1 MATRQLAQGLAG
13 LGRYGDS
20 MLMHVS
26 PDEVA
31 GIQHLGK
38 LHGASLTTNPHTG
51 LPEAFSFGN
60 FFKTMA
66 PTIAGVIAAPMTAGT
81 SMALLGPIMAGAAT
95 GAGIAGASGD
105 NMLTGGLMGGLG
117 GYGGAGIGNALGTAG
132 GAAGNT
138 TGAAINAGQTTAAPA
153 FAPTATAAGSTMPSY
168 SVAPLNTAGAGVNLQ
183 SAMPGGSEFGLG
195 SSFGGPEISNVGA
208 LDTAR
213 ASSSLVPP
221 VNPMQSMA
229 QGLKNPSGFVDAMGG
244 PGKAAMGVGLPL
256 GASYLAGNMPEAPED
271 PHPDKYDPNAK
282 LNLNYDTG
290 LRLAGGGLT
299 SLYGNQDGTQA
310 QNTLN
315 ENYGLGRLNN
325 LSSASSMEQAK
336 FNSNGY
342 SAPAQQPYGGA
353 QYNPQPMG
361 QSTQNQPPMGQPQQ
375 PQMGQVQQM
384 GGFGGFNSMGPQNAF
399 TPQPKFAGGGGV
411 LGKLWTILQDPNFDA
426 YRTRNDGYAEG
437 GLADGGF
444 VVPADVVSHLG
455 NGSTD
460 AGLKHL
466 HKSMGAKPIRGA
478 GDGMSDSIKTTIDGK
493 QPARIADGEAYIPPH
508 AVKQRGGAKNLYN
521 MMNKVRKDRTGTTKQ
536 GKQINPSKYMP

>member
-13 LGRYGDS
+13 LGRHGDT

-26 PDEVA
+26 PAEVA

-51 LPEAFSFGN
+51 LPEAFSFGH
-60 FFKTMA
+60 FFESMA
-66 PTIAGVIAAPMTAGT
+66 PTIAGLGASVLSGGT
-81 SMALLGPIMAGAAT
+81 LAPIMAGALT
-95 GAGIAGASGD
+95 GAGIAGAKGD

-117 GYGGAGIGNALGTAG
+117 GYGGGQLAGGIGGMANGANLGTTAGTTELSSGVQGVAPEVVASGNVAIPNAAVAGAEAFPGAGASSAMEPVASNAG
-132 GAAGNT
+132 GIGMDKFTSGLSNIGQDGSWDAFKAGM
-138 TGAAINAGQTTAAPA
+138 GG
-153 FAPTATAAGSTMPSY
+153 
-168 SVAPLNTAGAGVNLQ
+168 AGAPV
-183 SAMPGGSEFGLG
+183 S
-195 SSFGGPEISNVGA
+195 
-208 LDTAR
+208 DTR
-213 ASSSLVPP
+213 
-221 VNPMQSMA
+221 
-229 QGLKNPSGFVDAMGG
+229 
-244 PGKAAMGVGLPL
+244 AAMGLGLPL
-256 GASYLAGNMPEAPED
+256 GASYLAGNMPKAPED
-271 PHPDKYDPNAK
+271 PHSDKYDPNSK
-282 LNLNYDTG
+282 LNLDYDTG

-299 SLYGNQDGTQA
+299 SLYANQDGTQA

-325 LSSASSMEQAK
+325 LSNASSMEQAK

-342 SAPAQQPYGGA
+342 AAPAQQPYGAA

-361 QSTQNQPPMGQPQQ
+361 QSTQNQPPIGQMQQ
-375 PQMGQVQQM
+375 PQ
-384 GGFGGFNSMGPQNAF
+384 FGGLNIMGPQNAF
-399 TPQPKFAGGGGV
+399 TPQPQGF
-411 LGKLWTILQDPNFDA
+411 
-426 YRTRNDGYAEG
+426 AEG

-508 AVKQRGGAKNLYN
+508 AVQQRGGAKNLYN
-521 MMNKVRKDRTGTTKQ
+521 MMNKVRKSRTGTTKQ
-536 GKQINPSKYMP
+536 GKQINPNNFMPS

>member
-13 LGRYGDS
+13 LGRNGDT

-26 PDEVA
+26 PAEVA

-38 LHGASLTTNPHTG
+38 LHGTSLTTNPHTG

-81 SMALLGPIMAGAAT
+81 SMALLGPVMAGAAT
-95 GAGIAGASGD
+95 GAGIAAASGD

-132 GAAGNT
+132 ASAVPAGTGTLNAAVPATGISGAPGVTSAGF
-138 TGAAINAGQTTAAPA
+138 GGQGVQLAAPA
-153 FAPTATAAGSTMPSY
+153 AQSSSAASAFGLSPDTTMLGKDAIMAGQGSVAPTAT
-168 SVAPLNTAGAGVNLQ
+168 
-183 SAMPGGSEFGLG
+183 
-195 SSFGGPEISNVGA
+195 GPTFE
-208 LDTAR
+208 
-213 ASSSLVPP
+213 
-221 VNPMQSMA
+221 SMG
-229 QGLKNPSGFVDAMGG
+229 QGLSNPSGFVDAMGG

-256 GASYLAGNMPEAPED
+256 GASYLAGNMPAAPED
-271 PHPDKYDPNAK
+271 PQSDKYDPNSK
-282 LNLNYDTG
+282 LNLDYDTG

-299 SLYGNQDGTQA
+299 SLYANQDGTQA

-315 ENYGLGRLNN
+315 ENYGLGRLNE
-325 LSSASSMEQAK
+325 LSNAGAMEQAK

-342 SAPAQQPYGGA
+342 SAPAQHPYGGA

-375 PQMGQVQQM
+375 PQ
-384 GGFGGFNSMGPQNAF
+384 FGGLNIMGPQNAF
-399 TPQPKFAGGGGV
+399 TPQPRF
-411 LGKLWTILQDPNFDA
+411 
-426 YRTRNDGYAEG
+426 AEG

-466 HKSMGAKPIRGA
+466 HRSMGAKPIRGA

-508 AVKQRGGAKNLYN
+508 AVQQRGGAKNLYN

>member
-13 LGRYGDS
+13 LGRHGDT

-26 PDEVA
+26 PAEVA

-60 FFKTMA
+60 FMKTMA

-81 SMALLGPIMAGAAT
+81 SMALLGPVMAGAAT
-95 GAGIAGASGD
+95 GAGIAAASGD
-105 NMLTGGLMGGLG
+105 DMLTGGLMGGLG
-117 GYGGAGIGNALGTAG
+117 GYGGGQLGAGLSGMGTAG
-132 GAAGNT
+132 TANTAQGVGTTSLNAAPGVIGET
-138 TGAAINAGQTTAAPA
+138 VASATPDVISAASPEIANQTAANVA
-153 FAPTATAAGSTMPSY
+153 QYGAMDGGMGAHPTFGSM
-168 SVAPLNTAGAGVNLQ
+168 G
-183 SAMPGGSEFGLG
+183 
-195 SSFGGPEISNVGA
+195 
-208 LDTAR
+208 
-213 ASSSLVPP
+213 
-221 VNPMQSMA
+221 
-229 QGLKNPSGFVDAMGG
+229 QGLSNIGKDGSWDAFRTGMGG
-244 PGKAAMGVGLPL
+244 TGPQVSDTRALMGIGMPL
-256 GASYLAGNMPEAPED
+256 GASYLAGNMPKAPED
-271 PHPDKYDPNAK
+271 PHSDKYDPDSK
-282 LNLNYDTG
+282 LDLSGDTG

-299 SLYGNQDGTQA
+299 SLYTNQDGTQA

-315 ENYGLGRLNN
+315 ENYGLGRLNE
-325 LSSASSMEQAK
+325 LSNASSTEQAK

-375 PQMGQVQQM
+375 PQ
-384 GGFGGFNSMGPQNAF
+384 FGGLNIMGPQNAF
-399 TPQPKFAGGGGV
+399 TPQPRF
-411 LGKLWTILQDPNFDA
+411 
-426 YRTRNDGYAEG
+426 AEG

-493 QPARIADGEAYIPPH
+493 QPARIADGEAYIPPE
-508 AVKQRGGAKNLYN
+508 AVQQRGGAKNLYN

>member
-13 LGRYGDS
+13 LGRHGDT

-26 PDEVA
+26 PAEVA

-38 LHGASLTTNPHTG
+38 LHGTSLTTNPHTG

-60 FFKTMA
+60 FFKQMA
-66 PTIAGVIAAPMTAGT
+66 PTIAGILLAPETGGASLGLTGMAATAAPIVGGMATGMALGQNPITSALGGWGGGALGNGIAGMGTAGT
-81 SMALLGPIMAGAAT
+81 ANTAQGVGTGANLTAQGAGAAEA
-95 GAGIAGASGD
+95 AGTMGENVAAMTSNIPK
-105 NMLTGGLMGGLG
+105 NGGM
-117 GYGGAGIGNALGTAG
+117 ALGQSGVDLTANAAQGANAG
-132 GAAGNT
+132 G
-138 TGAAINAGQTTAAPA
+138 
-153 FAPTATAAGSTMPSY
+153 
-168 SVAPLNTAGAGVNLQ
+168 V
-183 SAMPGGSEFGLG
+183 G
-195 SSFGGPEISNVGA
+195 SSN
-208 LDTAR
+208 L
-213 ASSSLVPP
+213 
-221 VNPMQSMA
+221 MA
-229 QGLKNPSGFVDAMGG
+229 GLKNIGQPGSWDAFETSMGG
-244 PGKAAMGVGLPL
+244 PGKAAMGIGMPL

-271 PHPDKYDPNAK
+271 PHPDKYDPNSK
-282 LNLNYDTG
+282 LNLDYDTG

-299 SLYGNQDGTQA
+299 SLYSNQDGTQA

-325 LSSASSMEQAK
+325 LSTASSMEQAK

-342 SAPAQQPYGGA
+342 AAPAQQPYGAA

-361 QSTQNQPPMGQPQQ
+361 QSTQNQPPMGQMQQ
-375 PQMGQVQQM
+375 PQ
-384 GGFGGFNSMGPQNAF
+384 FGGLNIMGPQNAF
-399 TPQPKFAGGGGV
+399 TPQPQGFA
-411 LGKLWTILQDPNFDA
+411 Q
-426 YRTRNDGYAEG
+426 G

-466 HKSMGAKPIRGA
+466 HKSMGAKPIRGV

-508 AVKQRGGAKNLYN
+508 AVQQRGGAKNLYN
-521 MMNKVRKDRTGTTKQ
+521 MMAKVRKDRTGSTKQ
-536 GKQINPSKYMP
+536 GKQINPNKYMP

>member
-1 MATRQLAQGLAG
+1 
-13 LGRYGDS
+13 
-20 MLMHVS
+20 
-26 PDEVA
+26 
-31 GIQHLGK
+31 
-38 LHGASLTTNPHTG
+38 
-51 LPEAFSFGN
+51 
-60 FFKTMA
+60 
-66 PTIAGVIAAPMTAGT
+66 MTAGT

-105 NMLTGGLMGGLG
+105 NMLTGGLMGGVG

-132 GAAGNT
+132 ASAVPAGTGTLNAAVPATGISGAPGVTSAGF
-138 TGAAINAGQTTAAPA
+138 GGQGVQLAAPA
-153 FAPTATAAGSTMPSY
+153 AQSSSAASAFGLSPDTTMLGKDAIMAGQGSVAPTAT
-168 SVAPLNTAGAGVNLQ
+168 
-183 SAMPGGSEFGLG
+183 
-195 SSFGGPEISNVGA
+195 GPTFE
-208 LDTAR
+208 
-213 ASSSLVPP
+213 
-221 VNPMQSMA
+221 SMG
-229 QGLKNPSGFVDAMGG
+229 QGLSNPSGFVDAMGG

-256 GASYLAGNMPEAPED
+256 GASYLAGNMPKAPED
-271 PHPDKYDPNAK
+271 PHPDKYDPNSK
-282 LNLNYDTG
+282 LNLDYDTG

-299 SLYGNQDGTQA
+299 SLYANQDGTQA

-325 LSSASSMEQAK
+325 LSNASSMEQAK

-342 SAPAQQPYGGA
+342 AAPAQQPYGAA

-361 QSTQNQPPMGQPQQ
+361 QSTQNQPPMGQMQQ
-375 PQMGQVQQM
+375 PQ
-384 GGFGGFNSMGPQNAF
+384 FGGLNIMGPQNAF

-411 LGKLWTILQDPNFDA
+411 LGKLWTILQDPKFDA

-508 AVKQRGGAKNLYN
+508 AVQQRGGAKNLYN

-536 GKQINPSKYMP
+536 GKQINPSKYTP

>member
-1 MATRQLAQGLAG
+1 MATRQIAQGLAG
-13 LGRYGDS
+13 LGRHGDT

-26 PDEVA
+26 PAEVA

-38 LHGASLTTNPHTG
+38 LHGTSLTTNPHTG

-66 PTIAGVIAAPMTAGT
+66 PTIAGIIAAPATGGM
-81 SMALLGPIMAGAAT
+81 SMAPILAGAAT
-95 GAGIAGASGD
+95 GAGIAAASGD

-117 GYGGAGIGNALGTAG
+117 GYGGGQLAGGIGGMA
-132 GAAGNT
+132 
-138 TGAAINAGQTTAAPA
+138 NAGATTAEGVGTTSLNAAPGVIGETVA
-153 FAPTATAAGSTMPSY
+153 SATPDVIAAASPEIANQTAANVAQYGAMDGGMGAHPTFGSM
-168 SVAPLNTAGAGVNLQ
+168 G
-183 SAMPGGSEFGLG
+183 
-195 SSFGGPEISNVGA
+195 
-208 LDTAR
+208 
-213 ASSSLVPP
+213 
-221 VNPMQSMA
+221 
-229 QGLKNPSGFVDAMGG
+229 QGLSNIGQEGSWDAFKAGMG
-244 PGKAAMGVGLPL
+244 PGTTDTRAAMGVGLPL
-256 GASYLAGNMPEAPED
+256 GASYLAGNMPKAPED
-271 PHPDKYDPNAK
+271 PHPDKYDPDSK
-282 LNLNYDTG
+282 LNLDYDTG

-299 SLYGNQDGTQA
+299 SLYANQDGTQA

-353 QYNPQPMG
+353 QYNPPTMNQ
-361 QSTQNQPPMGQPQQ
+361 QSQQMNQQ

-399 TPQPKFAGGGGV
+399 TPQPRFA
-411 LGKLWTILQDPNFDA
+411 K
-426 YRTRNDGYAEG
+426 G

-466 HKSMGAKPIRGA
+466 HRSMGAKPIRGA
-478 GDGMSDSIKTTIDGK
+478 GDGMSDSIKTTIEGR
-493 QPARIADGEAYIPPH
+493 QPARIADGEAYIPPEV
-508 AVKQRGGAKNLYN
+508 VKQRGGAKNLFN
-521 MMNKVRKDRTGTTKQ
+521 MMNKVRKSRTGTTKQ
-536 GKQINPSKYMP
+536 GKQINPNKFMP

>member
-13 LGRYGDS
+13 LGRHGDT

-26 PDEVA
+26 PAEVA

-60 FFKTMA
+60 FFKSMA
-66 PTIAGVIAAPMTAGT
+66 PTIAGMGATVLSGGT
-81 SMALLGPIMAGAAT
+81 LAPIMAGALT

-117 GYGGAGIGNALGTAG
+117 GYGGAGIGNALGAAG

-138 TGAAINAGQTTAAPA
+138 TGAAINAGQTAATPA

-195 SSFGGPEISNVGA
+195 SSIGGPEISNVGA
-208 LDTAR
+208 IDAAR

-229 QGLKNPSGFVDAMGG
+229 QGLKNPNGFVDAMGG

-271 PHPDKYDPNAK
+271 PQPDKYDPNSK
-282 LNLNYDTG
+282 LNLDYDTG

-299 SLYGNQDGTQA
+299 SLYGTQDGTQA
-310 QNTLN
+310 QNMHN
-315 ENYGLGRLNN
+315 EPYGLGRLNN

-336 FNSNGY
+336 FNTNGY

-375 PQMGQVQQM
+375 PQLGQGQQM

-399 TPQPKFAGGGGV
+399 TPQPRF
-411 LGKLWTILQDPNFDA
+411 
-426 YRTRNDGYAEG
+426 AEG

-536 GKQINPSKYMP
+536 GKQINPSKYTP

>member
-13 LGRYGDS
+13 LGRHGDS

-26 PDEVA
+26 PAEVA

-117 GYGGAGIGNALGTAG
+117 GYGGAGIGNALGAAG

-138 TGAAINAGQTTAAPA
+138 TGAAINAGQTAAAPS

-195 SSFGGPEISNVGA
+195 SSIGGPEISNVGA
-208 LDTAR
+208 LDAAR

-221 VNPMQSMA
+221 VNSMQSMA
-229 QGLKNPSGFVDAMGG
+229 QGLSNPSGFVDAMGG

-256 GASYLAGNMPEAPED
+256 GASYLAGNMPKAPED
-271 PHPDKYDPNAK
+271 PHPDKYDPNSK
-282 LNLNYDTG
+282 LNLDYDTG

-299 SLYGNQDGTQA
+299 SLYANQDGTQA

-342 SAPAQQPYGGA
+342 AAPAQQPYGAA

-361 QSTQNQPPMGQPQQ
+361 QSTQGQPPIGQMQQ
-375 PQMGQVQQM
+375 PQ
-384 GGFGGFNSMGPQNAF
+384 FGGLNIMGPQNAF
-399 TPQPKFAGGGGV
+399 APQPQGFA
-411 LGKLWTILQDPNFDA
+411 Q
-426 YRTRNDGYAEG
+426 G

-493 QPARIADGEAYIPPH
+493 QPARIADGEAYIPPE
-508 AVKQRGGAKNLYN
+508 AVQQRGGAKNLYN
-521 MMNKVRKDRTGTTKQ
+521 MMNKVRKSRTGSTKQ
-536 GKQINPSKYMP
+536 GKQINPSKFMP

>member
-13 LGRYGDS
+13 LGRHGDT

-26 PDEVA
+26 PAEVA

-66 PTIAGVIAAPMTAGT
+66 PTIAGVIAAPATGGM
-81 SMALLGPIMAGAAT
+81 SMAPILAGAAT
-95 GAGIAGASGD
+95 GAGIAAASGD

-132 GAAGNT
+132 ASAVPAGTGTLNAAVPATGISGAPGVTSAGF
-138 TGAAINAGQTTAAPA
+138 GGQGVQLAAPA
-153 FAPTATAAGSTMPSY
+153 AQSSSAASAFGLSPDTTMLGKDAIMAGQGSVAPTAT
-168 SVAPLNTAGAGVNLQ
+168 
-183 SAMPGGSEFGLG
+183 
-195 SSFGGPEISNVGA
+195 GPTFE
-208 LDTAR
+208 
-213 ASSSLVPP
+213 
-221 VNPMQSMA
+221 SMG
-229 QGLKNPSGFVDAMGG
+229 QGLSNPSGFVDAMGG

-271 PHPDKYDPNAK
+271 PHPDKYDPNSK

-299 SLYGNQDGTQA
+299 SLYANQDGTQA

-342 SAPAQQPYGGA
+342 AAPAQQPYGAA

-361 QSTQNQPPMGQPQQ
+361 QSTQNQPPMGQMQQ
-375 PQMGQVQQM
+375 PQ
-384 GGFGGFNSMGPQNAF
+384 FGGLNIMGPQNAF
-399 TPQPKFAGGGGV
+399 TPQPQGF
-411 LGKLWTILQDPNFDA
+411 
-426 YRTRNDGYAEG
+426 AEG

-521 MMNKVRKDRTGTTKQ
+521 MMNKVRKSRTGTTKQ

>member
-1 MATRQLAQGLAG
+1 
-13 LGRYGDS
+13 

-26 PDEVA
+26 PAEVA

-60 FFKTMA
+60 FFESMA
-66 PTIAGVIAAPMTAGT
+66 PTIAGLGASVLSGGT
-81 SMALLGPIMAGAAT
+81 LAPIMAGALT
-95 GAGIAGASGD
+95 GAGIAGAKGD

-117 GYGGAGIGNALGTAG
+117 GYGGGQLAGGIGGMANAGATTAEGVGT
-132 GAAGNT
+132 GANLTAQG
-138 TGAAINAGQTTAAPA
+138 TGAAEAAGTMGENVAAMTSTQAGQGGLKVGQAGADLTANAAQGANAGGIGMDKFTSGLSNIGQEGSWDA
-153 FAPTATAAGSTMPSY
+153 FKAGM
-168 SVAPLNTAGAGVNLQ
+168 
-183 SAMPGGSEFGLG
+183 
-195 SSFGGPEISNVGA
+195 
-208 LDTAR
+208 
-213 ASSSLVPP
+213 
-221 VNPMQSMA
+221 
-229 QGLKNPSGFVDAMGG
+229 G
-244 PGKAAMGVGLPL
+244 PGTTDTRAAMGLGLPL

-271 PHPDKYDPNAK
+271 PHSDKYDPNSK
-282 LNLNYDTG
+282 LNLEYDTG

-315 ENYGLGRLNN
+315 ENYGLGRLNE
-325 LSSASSMEQAK
+325 LSNAGAMEQAK

-342 SAPAQQPYGGA
+342 SAPAQQPYGAA

-375 PQMGQVQQM
+375 PQ
-384 GGFGGFNSMGPQNAF
+384 FGGLNIMGPQNAF

-411 LGKLWTILQDPNFDA
+411 LGKLWTILQDPKFDA

-478 GDGMSDSIKTTIDGK
+478 GDGMSDSIKTTIDGR
-493 QPARIADGEAYIPPH
+493 QPARIADGEAYIPPEV
-508 AVKQRGGAKNLYN
+508 VKQRGGAKNLYN
-521 MMNKVRKDRTGTTKQ
+521 MMNKVRKSRTGTTKQ

>member
-13 LGRYGDS
+13 LGRHGDT

-26 PDEVA
+26 PAEVA

-38 LHGASLTTNPHTG
+38 IHGASLTTNPHTG

-60 FFKTMA
+60 FFKSMA
-66 PTIAGVIAAPMTAGT
+66 PTIAGVIAAPATGGM
-81 SMALLGPIMAGAAT
+81 SMAPILAGAAT
-95 GAGIAGASGD
+95 GAGIAAASGD

-117 GYGGAGIGNALGTAG
+117 GYGGGQLGAGLSGMGTAGTQGATAGAPSASVAQGGAGSFAPTAG
-132 GAAGNT
+132 GAAPYAG
-138 TGAAINAGQTTAAPA
+138 GADTI
-153 FAPTATAAGSTMPSY
+153 F
-168 SVAPLNTAGAGVNLQ
+168 NTAVQDTVPFSTTSQEELLQ
-183 SAMPGGSEFGLG
+183 NAA
-195 SSFGGPEISNVGA
+195 SNVRPTTPTFEG
-208 LDTAR
+208 
-213 ASSSLVPP
+213 
-221 VNPMQSMA
+221 MG
-229 QGLKNPSGFVDAMGG
+229 QGLSNIGQEGSWEAFKTGMG
-244 PGKAAMGVGLPL
+244 PGTTDTRAAMGIGLPL
-256 GASYLAGNMPEAPED
+256 GASYLAGNMPKAPED
-271 PHPDKYDPNAK
+271 PHSDKYDPDSK
-282 LNLNYDTG
+282 LNLGYDTG

-315 ENYGLGRLNN
+315 ENYGLGRLNE
-325 LSSASSMEQAK
+325 LSNAGAMEQAK

-342 SAPAQQPYGGA
+342 SAPAQQPYGAA

-361 QSTQNQPPMGQPQQ
+361 QSTQNQPPMGQPQH
-375 PQMGQVQQM
+375 PQ
-384 GGFGGFNSMGPQNAF
+384 FGGLNIMGPQNAF
-399 TPQPKFAGGGGV
+399 TPQPRF
-411 LGKLWTILQDPNFDA
+411 
-426 YRTRNDGYAEG
+426 AEG

-493 QPARIADGEAYIPPH
+493 QPARVADGEAYIPPH
-508 AVKQRGGAKNLYN
+508 VVKQRGGAKNLYN